1 MSDARPEDMLVGIF
15 ALALVPLIALRI
27 RRGLRDGRLPIYRT
41 FHERDQSR
49 SKFAVLLVLHALT
62 LLLMLVV
69 AADLLLGL
77 GLRER
82 L

>member
-1 MSDARPEDMLVGIF
+1 MSGARPEDMLVGLF

-27 RRGLRDGRLPIYRT
+27 RRGLRDGRLPLYRT
-41 FHERDQSR
+41 YHERDQSR
-49 SKFAVLLVLHALT
+49 SRFAVLLVLHALT

>member
-1 MSDARPEDMLVGIF
+1 MNPARPEDMIAGLF

-27 RRGLRDGRLPIYRT
+27 FRGLREGRLPIYRT
-41 FHERDQSR
+41 YHERERSR
-49 SKFAVLLVLHALT
+49 SKFAVLLVLHGLT

>member
-1 MSDARPEDMLVGIF
+1 
-15 ALALVPLIALRI
+15 
-27 RRGLRDGRLPIYRT
+27 
-41 FHERDQSR
+41 
-49 SKFAVLLVLHALT
+49 VLLGLHALT

-77 GLRER
+77 DLRER